1 MCYRGPF
8 FNCIKHLIITSGLF
22 WSDDNY
28 IRWCGLTSY
37 QELCAAPLYPR
48 SADAA
53 ADDDDACDDVE
64 DDDVDDVDDEDDDED
79 DLEDDLDPGP

>member
-1 MCYRGPF
+1 MCVF

-53 ADDDDACDDVE
+53 ADDDDDACDDVE

>member
-1 MCYRGPF
+1 MCVLP
-8 FNCIKHLIITSGLF
+8 
-22 WSDDNY
+22 WSIFQLHQTFDNY
-28 IRWCGLTSY
+28 IRWCELTSY

-53 ADDDDACDDVE
+53 DDDDDACDDVE
-64 DDDVDDVDDEDDDED
+64 DDDVDDKYDEDDDED

>member
-1 MCYRGPF
+1 MVRAVCVLSW
-8 FNCIKHLIITSGLF
+8 CIFQLHQTF
-22 WSDDNY
+22 DNY
-28 IRWCGLTSY
+28 IRWCELTSY

-53 ADDDDACDDVE
+53 ADDDDDACDDVE
-64 DDDVDDVDDEDDDED
+64 DDDVDDKDDEDDDED